1 MQRAHPKVGSGVVLS
16 NHAHAGEA
24 AISDTAPPKSSR
36 RAPYAADPAHSRGR
50 LVAEPDSAPR
60 SPWQR
65 DRDRIV
71 HATAFRRLEAKTQ
84 VFAALEGDHFR
95 TRLTH
100 TLEVSQIGRTVARA
114 LGVDEDLTEAI
125 ALAHDL
131 GHSPFGHA
139 GEEALDDCLK
149 AFGGFDHNVQTFRI
163 LTRLERRYAAFD
175 GLNLTAETLEGV
187 VKHNGP
193 FAGKAPAVFAEWS
206 RRQDLRLH
214 LQPPV
219 EAQVAALADDIAYC
233 SHDVDDGLRAG
244 FFRLDE
250 LRLVPMAAPL
260 VEQVLS
266 LAGGREPS
274 RLAGEIQRRLID
286 RMVRDLMAESARRLA
301 ELAPA
306 SSEEVAAAPGP
317 MVGFSPPM
325 HAAVLELRAFLRD
338 RVWHHYTVNRMT
350 RRARQVLRALFET
363 FFEAPECLPE
373 EWRARA
379 GAAGSRACA
388 EAVRDYVAGMTDRF
402 ALDEHDRLFRI
413 ARTRP

>member
-1 MQRAHPKVGSGVVLS
+1 MS
-16 NHAHAGEA
+16 NHAHASEA
-24 AISDTAPPKSSR
+24 SISASSPPNHSA
-36 RAPYAADPAHSRGR
+36 RAPNAADPSRSRGR
-50 LVAEPDSAPR
+50 LVPEPDAWPR

-84 VFAALEGDHFR
+84 VFAAIDGDHFR

-100 TLEVSQIGRTVARA
+100 TLEVSQIGRTIARV
-114 LGVDEDLTEAI
+114 LRVDEDLTEAI
-125 ALAHDL
+125 SLAHDL

-139 GEEALDDCLK
+139 GEEALNACLRDV
-149 AFGGFDHNVQTFRI
+149 GGFDHNVQTFRI

-193 FAGKAPAVFAEWS
+193 LEGPVPAAIADWNA
-206 RRQDLRLH
+206 RQDLRLQ
-214 LQPPV
+214 LQPSV
-219 EAQVAALADDIAYC
+219 EAQIAALADDIAYC

-244 FFRLDE
+244 FFQAQDLRCLPLAAAVLDE
-250 LRLVPMAAPL
+250 
-260 VEQVLS
+260 VEQHD
-266 LAGGREPS
+266 GGLERS

-286 RMVRDLMAESARRLA
+286 RMVRDLLAETTGRLK
-301 ELAPA
+301 ELAPGSA
-306 SSEEVAAAPGP
+306 DDVMQLPTACVA
-317 MVGFSPPM
+317 FSPAM
-325 HAAVLELRAFLRD
+325 HRSVAELRAFLRE

-350 RRARQVLRALFET
+350 RRAKQILRALFES

-373 EWRARA
+373 EWRTRA

-388 EAVRDYVAGMTDRF
+388 EVVRDYVAGMTDRF

>member
-1 MQRAHPKVGSGVVLS
+1 LS

-24 AISDTAPPKSSR
+24 AISAFSPTKNPGAPANIPG
-36 RAPYAADPAHSRGR
+36 RAAFAADPARSRGR

-71 HATAFRRLEAKTQ
+71 HTTAFRRLEAKTQ
-84 VFAALEGDHFR
+84 VFAAMEGDHFR

-100 TLEVSQIGRTVARA
+100 TLEVSQIGRTIARS
-114 LGVDEDLTEAI
+114 LRVDEDLTEAI

-139 GEEALDDCLK
+139 GEEALDECLK
-149 AFGGFDHNVQTFRI
+149 EFGGFDHNVQTFRI

-193 FAGKAPAVFAEWS
+193 LEGEVPVALTEWS
-206 RRQDLRLH
+206 RCLDLRLH
-214 LQPPV
+214 LQPSV

-244 FFRLDE
+244 FFRLDD
-250 LRLVPMAAPL
+250 LRAVPLTAPM
-260 VEQVLS
+260 VDEVLA
-266 LAGGREPS
+266 LAEGREPS

-286 RMVRDLMAESARRLA
+286 RMVLDLLAESAERLA
-301 ELAPA
+301 LLAPG
-306 SSEEVAAAPGP
+306 SPDDVAAAPGAC
-317 MVGFSPPM
+317 VGFSSGM
-325 HAAVLELRAFLRD
+325 HEAVLELRAFLRD

-350 RRARQVLRALFET
+350 RRAKQILRALFET

-373 EWRARA
+373 EWRVRA